1 MDYITMGPGDV
12 RVGAFSSTPHCPQY
26 RIVLSRDLL
35 ESIKMAGEIPLSFTN
50 FMTTPELSNSLYIS
64 PDIYHTQITEYLLNE
79 AHLRWALFSLCIEH
93 CPDCYSVRP
102 FYRNE
107 SLWDHLSR
115 ALPTEMIFDLL
126 RSIRSERLIHDDYML
141 DTLEI
146 IIKWLQVSVSEWWS
160 RQPSPSQTKNRFV
173 SRDLIPSGRATC
185 TIASRLNFFDTRML
199 YLSIDFEVWDLRLS
213 VSQANVIN
221 TSKHFYMIVNA
232 FQPLLVDFF
241 VTASI

>member
-35 ESIKMAGEIPLSFTN
+35 ESIKMAGEIPPSFTI
-50 FMTTPELSNSLYIS
+50 FMTTPELSNFLYIS

-93 CPDCYSVRP
+93 WPDCYSVRP

-115 ALPTEMIFDLL
+115 ALPTEMIFGLL

-146 IIKWLQVSVSEWWS
+146 IIKWLQVSVSEWNW
-160 RQPSPSQTKNRFV
+160 QPSRTKNRFV
-173 SRDLIPSGRATC
+173 SRDLIPSHRATC
-185 TIASRLNFFDTRML
+185 TIASRLNFFDTRI
-199 YLSIDFEVWDLRLS
+199 LSLSFDFEVWDLS
-213 VSQANVIN
+213 VSQA
-221 TSKHFYMIVNA
+221 M
-232 FQPLLVDFF
+232 QLM
-241 VTASI
+241 

>member
-35 ESIKMAGEIPLSFTN
+35 ESIKMAGEIPPSFTN

-115 ALPTEMIFDLL
+115 ALPTEMIFGLL

-146 IIKWLQVSVSEWWS
+146 IIKWLQVSVSEWNW
-160 RQPSPSQTKNRFV
+160 QPSQTKI
-173 SRDLIPSGRATC
+173 DLCLGTWSRATERLVRSLPGWTSSTQEC
-185 TIASRLNFFDTRML
+185 SPLASTLKFGIWAYHKL
-199 YLSIDFEVWDLRLS
+199 Y
-213 VSQANVIN
+213 N
-221 TSKHFYMIVNA
+221 
-232 FQPLLVDFF
+232 
-241 VTASI
+241 